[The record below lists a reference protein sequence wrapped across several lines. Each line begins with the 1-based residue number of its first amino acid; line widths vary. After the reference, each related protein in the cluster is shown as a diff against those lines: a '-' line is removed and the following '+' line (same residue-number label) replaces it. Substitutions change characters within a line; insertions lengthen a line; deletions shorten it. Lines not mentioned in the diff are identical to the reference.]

1 MSPLNSLIL
10 GLGLFFLGLQ
20 LVGQNLRL
28 LSGGGFRNLVK
39 SATHTPFLAAL
50 LGLVAGALM
59 QSATAVT
66 FILVSMVGSGLI
78 QTAPARIVVVWCN
91 VGLTALAF
99 LAAVNIH
106 PFVAFLVGGAGIFM
120 GSVRAKPWNTIAGAL
135 LGVGLILFALGIM
148 GEGAAPL
155 KNEEW
160 FRHALNAALGW
171 SSLAF
176 VCGIAAAAILQSNT
190 GAAMLVIT
198 LAGAGAIPVSQ
209 ALPVIYGT
217 NLGAIILRVFLSMG
231 MRGDALRLV
240 RMEDLFCVVS
250 GVLMM
255 LLFYLEEA
263 GIPLIGAMLHGVSGG
278 ASLQLAVVFLLSNL
292 LPALVITPLL
302 PLCSRMLKTM
312 WPNDPSPRPGAPAFL
327 SNQALADPAT
337 ALDLLPKELGR
348 LLGTLNVES
357 SGSDDSDPENHT
369 SPAFIGL
376 AAAIENFC
384 VRLASENQL
393 NAQQSLRL
401 QRLRAWLHTIRH
413 IGEAVGEF
421 ADVFASL
428 SPEEAKIASG
438 LREWLKNNLSLAALA
453 TSTLDP
459 ENVKKFHGESRHHGE
474 EIEAIRARFL
484 ADLQKCHATSVL
496 ALSALGDDFDIAA
509 WLVHRVSKLEERSMS
524 EKPQKNSPPQGT
536 GFAVVTPRAKSS
548 KEISKGG

>member
-1 MSPLNSLIL
+1 MAPLNSLVL

-28 LSGGGFRNLVK
+28 LSSGGFRNLVK
-39 SATHTPFLAAL
+39 SATHTPFLAAM

-78 QTAPARIVVVWCN
+78 RTAPARIVVVWCN

-135 LGVGLILFALGIM
+135 LGVGMILFALGIM
-148 GEGAAPL
+148 GQGAAPL

-160 FRHALNAALGW
+160 FRHALDSALGW
-171 SSLAF
+171 SWLAF
-176 VCGIAAAAILQSNT
+176 VCGAAAAALLQSNT

-209 ALPVIYGT
+209 AIPVIYGT
-217 NLGAIILRVFLSMG
+217 NLGAIVLRLFLSVG

-240 RMEDLFCVVS
+240 RMEDLFCVFS
-250 GVLMM
+250 GALMM
-255 LLFYLEEA
+255 LLFYLEAA
-263 GIPLIGAMLHGVSGG
+263 GIPLVGALLREIRGG
-278 ASLQLAVVFLLSNL
+278 PTIQLAAVFLLSNL
-292 LPALVITPLL
+292 LPAILLMPLL
-302 PLCSRMLKTM
+302 PFCSTLLKKL
-312 WPNDPSPRPGAPAFL
+312 WPNDPTPRAGAPAYL
-327 SNQALADPAT
+327 TPQALADPAS

-348 LLGTLNVES
+348 LLSGLSVEA
-357 SGSDDSDPENHT
+357 SGRDSPDPENHT
-369 SPAFIGL
+369 SPAFIEL
-376 AAAIENFC
+376 AAAIETFC
-384 VRLASENQL
+384 VRLASESQL
-393 NAQQSLRL
+393 NADQSLRL

-421 ADVFASL
+421 ADTFASL
-428 SPEEAKIASG
+428 PREEAGIAAG
-438 LREWLKNNLSLAALA
+438 LQEWLRNNLSLAALSTA
-453 TSTLDP
+453 TLDP
-459 ENVKKFHGESRHHGE
+459 ENIKKFHEESRHHGE
-474 EIEAIRARFL
+474 AVEEIRRKFSADVEKCGTPAR
-484 ADLQKCHATSVL
+484 L

-509 WLVHRVSKLEERSMS
+509 WMVHRVSKLELKMS
-524 EKPQKNSPPQGT
+524 FLGE
-536 GFAVVTPRAKSS
+536 
-548 KEISKGG
+548 